1 MHIQVNDRNSYR
13 FSNFAGRAIS
23 QRKRRPLERAYRT
36 RNPNLPRQ
44 MPRIPWL
51 AAIER
56 ENNAARAPPAG
67 GAAPSFVKSVQSNV
81 TFKDDDA
88 EVGGAVVNPDAI
100 AMDDMEDDSDDDE

>member
-1 MHIQVNDRNSYR
+1 MSLLESRRASYI
-13 FSNFAGRAIS
+13 AA
-23 QRKRRPLERAYRT
+23 QAQAARKGVQNKEPESASADASD
-36 RNPNLPRQ
+36 P
-44 MPRIPWL
+44 M

-56 ENNAARAPPAG
+56 ENNASRAPPAG

>member
-1 MHIQVNDRNSYR
+1 M
-13 FSNFAGRAIS
+13 
-23 QRKRRPLERAYRT
+23 
-36 RNPNLPRQ
+36 
-44 MPRIPWL
+44 

-56 ENNAARAPPAG
+56 ENNAARAAPAG